1 MSSPLLTAAAC
12 LFAALN
18 VSAASAQDIVL
29 RRSTVT
35 ISEGNDGPRID
46 VKADRVSFK
55 SLMAKVAAK
64 SGRTVEGGELISRD
78 PEVTALLEDVDL
90 REALLII
97 SGSVGLR
104 ATLRSETLVLTEDLG
119 PYPTREE
126 VYTRAE
132 SWYLRAMTAAPDSIL
147 APGALWNRA
156 KMWQE
161 LPGAEVQAAEL
172 FTQLFEDYPK
182 SELAPRARIEASL
195 AYSEAGAWQE
205 ATDALQLLLLSP
217 SPKPIRSRARR
228 LLAEALTQLA
238 DESQPQSR
246 LEYAR
251 RAHLQLDVLD
261 ADQGATSPSE
271 RRRRYIIR
279 SRAFSLTGE
288 PAEALRY
295 LDLARA
301 NGSDADV
308 DPEVSELRARAF
320 EYAGQYEKAV
330 RAWLMYAEMTQGAT
344 RADALLHAAEAA
356 HTGGS
361 HLTVI
366 SIAKL
371 AANSGEETLA
381 LKNVENKALAALDL
395 PARHLEALDD
405 DDLLERGQHLLSRG
419 MTAEAAEALRPMF
432 DRRQSLASP
441 ELRLEV
447 GLTYSRALS
456 QTGRLTTAVFV
467 LRKTAQEQNHPADR
481 RRVYLAASNL
491 FEEAGELDLAIKALE
506 GRL

>member
-161 LPGAEVQAAEL
+161 LPGAAVQAAEL
-172 FTQLFEDYPK
+172 FTQRLNIVGGFSHRFGK
-182 SELAPRARIEASL
+182 SRHIYVSHGRI
-195 AYSEAGAWQE
+195 
-205 ATDALQLLLLSP
+205 
-217 SPKPIRSRARR
+217 
-228 LLAEALTQLA
+228 
-238 DESQPQSR
+238 
-246 LEYAR
+246 
-251 RAHLQLDVLD
+251 
-261 ADQGATSPSE
+261 
-271 RRRRYIIR
+271 
-279 SRAFSLTGE
+279 
-288 PAEALRY
+288 
-295 LDLARA
+295 
-301 NGSDADV
+301 
-308 DPEVSELRARAF
+308 
-320 EYAGQYEKAV
+320 
-330 RAWLMYAEMTQGAT
+330 
-344 RADALLHAAEAA
+344 
-356 HTGGS
+356 
-361 HLTVI
+361 
-366 SIAKL
+366 
-371 AANSGEETLA
+371 
-381 LKNVENKALAALDL
+381 LK
-395 PARHLEALDD
+395 
-405 DDLLERGQHLLSRG
+405 
-419 MTAEAAEALRPMF
+419 F
-432 DRRQSLASP
+432 
-441 ELRLEV
+441 
-447 GLTYSRALS
+447 
-456 QTGRLTTAVFV
+456 
-467 LRKTAQEQNHPADR
+467 
-481 RRVYLAASNL
+481 
-491 FEEAGELDLAIKALE
+491 
-506 GRL
+506 